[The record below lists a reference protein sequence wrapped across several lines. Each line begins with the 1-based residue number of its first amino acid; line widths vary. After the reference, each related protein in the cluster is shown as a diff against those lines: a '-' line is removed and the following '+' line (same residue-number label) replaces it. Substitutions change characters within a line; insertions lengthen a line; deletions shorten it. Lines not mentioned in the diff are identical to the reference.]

1 MEFRPPDHLCRQAE
15 GATAVIPSLRRVA
28 TLVMLLGVGSGAATA
43 QQISFADPQW
53 KLAGDST
60 RVETFDGRQT
70 LRMETGSAERPDI
83 KFEDGTIDVDL
94 MTSRRRSFV
103 YVTFRALNPGEHEEF
118 YLRPHKSGLPDAAQ
132 YAPVF
137 QGQSAWQLYWGVRG
151 TAAPEITPNVWQ
163 HLRIV
168 VAGRRAAFFLG
179 DTTKPFMVVP
189 RLARDPQAGYIALST
204 LVPGGTP
211 GSGPGVRYANLVVR
225 PSLVAYD
232 FANVPAEPALPPGMI
247 EKWEVGSAFAA
258 PDTAVSSIA
267 PEWTRNFSAVPI
279 EPDGFVELH
288 RVVPMPRVT
297 NYVGVVA
304 RVRVT
309 AEHALTRAL
318 DLGFS
323 DRVTVFLNGSPV
335 FFRDDSYDFAARRDG
350 LISLNQGRV
359 FLPLRAGANDI
370 SIVVADRFGGWGIM
384 GRFPDRTALR
394 VEP

>member
-1 MEFRPPDHLCRQAE
+1 MIRPLTCV
-15 GATAVIPSLRRVA
+15 TLA
-28 TLVMLLGVGSGAATA
+28 TLLAAWLPAVSA
-43 QQISFADPQW
+43 QQISFSDPQG
-53 KLAGDST
+53 KIGGDST
-60 RVETFDGRQT
+60 RVEIFDGRQT
-70 LRMETGSAERPDI
+70 LRMETGSAERPDLR
-83 KFEDGTIDVDL
+83 FEDGTIDVDL

-103 YVTFRALNPGEHEEF
+103 YIIFRAQNEGEHEEF

-168 VAGRRAAFFLG
+168 VAGRRAAFFLN
-179 DTTKPFMVVP
+179 DTAKPFMVIS
-189 RLARDPQAGYIALST
+189 RLARDPQAGYIAFNT

-211 GSGPGVRYANLVVR
+211 GSGPGVRYSNLVVR
-225 PSLVAYD
+225 PSVVAYD
-232 FANVPAEPALPPGMI
+232 FANPPAEPALPPGMI
-247 EKWEVGSAFAA
+247 ERWEVGSAFAA

-267 PEWTRNFSAVPI
+267 AEWTKNFRVVPI

-288 RVVPMPRVT
+288 RVVPMPKVN
-297 NYVGVVA
+297 NYVGAVV
-304 RVRVT
+304 RVRVR
-309 AEHALTRAL
+309 ADRAMTRRL

-323 DRVTVFLNGSPV
+323 DRATVFLNGSPI
-335 FFRDDSYDFAARRDG
+335 FFRDDSYDFPARRDG
-350 LISLNQGRV
+350 LISLNQARV

-370 SIVVADRFGGWGIM
+370 SIVVTDRFGGWGIM
-384 GRFPDRTALR
+384 GRFPDTTGIR

>member
-1 MEFRPPDHLCRQAE
+1 M
-15 GATAVIPSLRRVA
+15 ILRLDWRVVFVA
-28 TLVMLLGVGSGAATA
+28 TLLSLCVGAARA

-53 KLAGDST
+53 KIAGDST

-70 LRMETGSAERPDI
+70 LRMETGSAERADI

-103 YVTFRALNPGEHEEF
+103 YIIFRAQNEGEHEEF

-168 VAGRRAAFFLG
+168 VAGRRAAFFLN
-179 DTTKPFMVVP
+179 DTAKPFMVVP
-189 RLARDPQAGYIALST
+189 RLARDPQSGYIAFSS
-204 LVPGGTP
+204 LVPNGTP
-211 GSGPGVRYANLVVR
+211 GSGPGVRYSNLVVR
-225 PSLVAYD
+225 PSVVAYD
-232 FANVPAEPALPPGMI
+232 FANAPVEPALPPGMI

-258 PDTAVSSIA
+258 PDTAVATIA
-267 PEWTRNFSAVPI
+267 PEWTNNFRVLPI

-288 RVVPMPRVT
+288 RVVPMPKVN
-297 NYVGVVA
+297 NYVGAVA

-309 AEHALTRAL
+309 VDRAMTRRL

-323 DRVTVFLNGSPV
+323 DRATVFLNGSPIV
-335 FFRDDSYDFAARRDG
+335 FRDDSYDFAARRDG
-350 LISLNQGRV
+350 LISLSQARV
-359 FLPLRAGANDI
+359 YLPLRAGANDI
-370 SIVVADRFGGWGIM
+370 SIVVTDRFGGWGIM
-384 GRFPDRTALR
+384 GRFPDMAGLR
-394 VEP
+394 VAP

>member
-1 MEFRPPDHLCRQAE
+1 MPHFRAALTAMLVICAE
-15 GATAVIPSLRRVA
+15 PAIT
-28 TLVMLLGVGSGAATA
+28 
-43 QQISFADPQW
+43 QQVSFSDPQW
-53 KLAGDST
+53 KFAGDST
-60 RVETFDGRQT
+60 RVEMFDGRQT
-70 LRMETGSAERPDI
+70 LRMETGYAERPDI
-83 KFEDGTIDVDL
+83 KFEDGTIDVDV

-103 YVTFRALNPGEHEEF
+103 YVSFRMQSDGEREEF

-189 RLARDPQAGYIALST
+189 RLARDPQPGYIALISQ
-204 LVPGGTP
+204 VPQGTP
-211 GSGPGVRYANLVVR
+211 GSGPGARYSNLVVR
-225 PSLVAYD
+225 PSVVSYD
-232 FANVPAEPALPPGMI
+232 FANAPSEPVLPAGMI
-247 EKWEVGSAFAA
+247 EKWEVGPAFAA

-267 PEWTRNFSAVPI
+267 PEWTNSFRALSI

-288 RVVPMPRVT
+288 RVVPMPKVT

-304 RVRVT
+304 RIRVT
-309 AEHALTRAL
+309 SERAATRRL

-323 DRVTVFLNGSPV
+323 DRVTVFLNGSPI
-335 FFRDDSYDFAARRDG
+335 FSRDDTYDFAQRRDG
-350 LISLNQGRV
+350 LISLNQARV
-359 FLPLRAGANDI
+359 FLPLKAGANDI

-384 GRFPDRTALR
+384 GRFPDATGLR
-394 VEP
+394 IEP